1 MTQKKN
7 TKKVKT
13 HKQNGKIKVIFW
25 ICLVLVVIPIAVFAW
40 MIISAALDTGTPILG
55 NRYKNDLDPAITK
68 SELEEIKS
76 ATSNISGVQSASVE
90 LATAT
95 LRVYADIDDDA
106 SVDSCKTI
114 ANEVYR
120 AITST
125 LDANVYFSQHDG
137 MKMYDLEVHVYNK
150 MPKESNY
157 DSFNYVIET
166 KTSSMDEPIDQVVS
180 EPINAEL
187 AQQLRDDVEARK
199 NPTPTPTAETEIQ
212 VGGEEMEP
220 TPTSSAQSE

>member
-13 HKQNGKIKVIFW
+13 RKQNGKIKVIFW

-106 SVDSCKTI
+106 SVESCKTI

-150 MPKESNY
+150 MSKESND

-166 KTSSMDEPIDQVVS
+166 KTSLMDEPIAQVVS

-212 VGGEEMEP
+212 VSGEEMEP